1 MLDYI
6 ESTNYEPL
14 IKERFMQSTI
24 PDKLKKGDEIRVI
37 APSRSLA
44 IISEHT
50 RKIANQRFE
59 DLGLKL
65 SFGQH
70 VMDSDVFH
78 SSSIKARLHDL
89 HEAFQDKNI
98 KAIFT
103 VIGGY
108 NVNQLLDG
116 IDYQLI
122 AANPKVLCG
131 YSDITALQ
139 NAIYAKTGLVTYSG
153 LHYSSLGMEQGMA
166 WSLDY
171 LKKCLF
177 NEDSY
182 TIEAS
187 PKWSDDAWFL
197 DQNNRHFMP
206 NKGHWI
212 LQPGKAQGTI
222 LGANLCTFNLLQGTA
237 YMPSLENSILF
248 LEDDALTGDD
258 TAVTFDRD
266 LQSLIQQPGFEGV
279 RGLIIGRFQQASH
292 ISLEILKTIIQNKK
306 ELKNMPIV
314 ANVDFGHTD
323 PMITFP
329 IGGTIQIEAADEAK
343 LIVLSH

>member
-1 MLDYI
+1 
-6 ESTNYEPL
+6 
-14 IKERFMQSTI
+14 MQSNI

-50 RKIANQRFE
+50 RKIANQCFE

-78 SSSIKARLHDL
+78 SSSLTSRLQDL

-116 IDYQLI
+116 IDYPLI
-122 AANPKVLCG
+122 AANPKIFCG

-153 LHYSSLGMEQGMA
+153 PHYSSLGMVQNID
-166 WSLDY
+166 WSLNY

-177 NEDSY
+177 NKDSY
-182 TIEAS
+182 TVEAS

-206 NKGHWI
+206 NEGYWI
-212 LQPGKAQGTI
+212 IQPGKAQGTI
-222 LGANLCTFNLLQGTA
+222 LGANLCTFNLLQGTT

-248 LEDDALTGDD
+248 LEDDALTGQE
-258 TAVTFDRD
+258 TAAVFDRD

-292 ISLEILKTIIQNKK
+292 ISLDILKTIIQNKK
-306 ELKNMPIV
+306 ELKNMPII

-329 IGGTIQIEAADEAK
+329 IGGAVQIEAVDKTK
-343 LIVLSH
+343 LIILSH